1 VIARICLIGK
11 RVGDFVEID
20 SHEIPIEAVNGLIR
34 RLRPGPGAASL
45 APKLRILWSTSRAA
59 IKNRINLL
67 SEDRL

>member
-1 VIARICLIGK
+1 MPTSYLEDHWRLLGA
-11 RVGDFVEID
+11 
-20 SHEIPIEAVNGLIR
+20 IEAVNGLIR

-45 APKLRILWSTSRAA
+45 EPKLRILWSTSRPA